1 MAKKQTTSTGL
12 GNALIQGAAAVYGTQ
27 NQPVAVNTDYSA
39 LAASLENRRA
49 EKRAALANEES
60 KAANMLGQLE
70 TMDIGIVPTEYRD
83 KTEGALKNLRD
94 QYYETVQA
102 LRGMKTSDDQYL
114 DLVAQKNNINNSIK
128 NIASTWTD
136 LAANRKEDLEFIS
149 GQNYSAGN
157 NPNKISFVNSVLTN
171 QAELEY
177 DENGKAYFKDG
188 ENWRSYENLPD
199 ITPYAATS
207 FDSILTDLDNVSKI
221 GRQLTDIDK
230 RVLQGKIDKILKT
243 GGRNAAISLGADD
256 FIIPGGMGIVDAEAE
271 YDADPRAYREKI
283 INNYM
288 GLFEDTANESYKRE
302 QAKLAAKQKPVQ
314 PKQWEMK
321 LQADA
326 QLYNQIQDFAKS
338 GKSANPK
345 QIITLAN
352 QLTKDGTFTT
362 GYNLAKSILA
372 QNDESTD
379 ADSIKEAMK
388 MYNINPNSLYKNN
401 DNSKE
406 YPIEPQYLQS
416 TLLELAGISPR
427 RQAELQN
434 AFGQQTTQQLTPE
447 QLIAKYSK

>member
-1 MAKKQTTSTGL
+1 MAKKQRTSTGL

-27 NQPVAVNTDYSA
+27 NQPVGVNTDYSA
-39 LAASLENRRA
+39 LAAGLENRRA
-49 EKRAALANEES
+49 EKQAALANEES
-60 KAANMLGQLE
+60 KAALMLGQME
-70 TMDIGIVPTEYRD
+70 TMDLGVVPTEYRD
-83 KTEGALKNLRD
+83 KTEGALKNLRN
-94 QYYETVQA
+94 QYYETTQM
-102 LRGMKTSDDQYL
+102 LKGMKTSDPQYI

-136 LAANRKEDLEFIS
+136 LNKNRKTDLEFIA

-157 NPNKISFVNSVLTN
+157 DPNKVSFVNSVLTN

-177 DENGKAYFKDG
+177 DENGNVYFKDG

-207 FDSILTDLDNVSKI
+207 FDSMLTSLDNVSKL
-221 GRQLTDIDK
+221 GRQLTDVDK
-230 RVLQGKIDKILKT
+230 RVLQGRIDKILKT

-256 FIIPGGMGIVDAEAE
+256 FIVPGGMGIVDAEAE
-271 YDADPRAYREKI
+271 YDANPRAYREKI
-283 INNYM
+283 INSYM
-288 GLFEDTANESYKRE
+288 GLFEDTANESYQRA
-302 QAKLAAKQKPVQ
+302 QAKLQAQQKPIQ

-326 QLYNQIQDFAKS
+326 QLYNQIQDFASS

-352 QLTKDGTFTT
+352 QLAKDGTFTT

-372 QNDESTD
+372 QDDKSTD
-379 ADSIKEAMK
+379 ADSIKEAMEK
-388 MYNINPNSLYKNN
+388 YNINPNSLYKNM

-406 YPIEPQYLQS
+406 YPIEPQYLQG
-416 TLLELAGISPR
+416 TLLELAGITPR

-434 AFGQQTTQQLTPE
+434 AFGQPTTQQLTPE